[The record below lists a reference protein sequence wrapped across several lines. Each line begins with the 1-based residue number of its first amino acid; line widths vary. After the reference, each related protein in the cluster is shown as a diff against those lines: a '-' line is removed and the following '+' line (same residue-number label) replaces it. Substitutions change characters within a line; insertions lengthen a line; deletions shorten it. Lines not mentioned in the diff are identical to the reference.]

1 MLIEHVCSDR
11 GAQDHGLEAH
21 RAEAGL
27 GSEQQGRLV
36 LEED

>member
-27 GSEQQGRLV
+27 GSEQQGTLV